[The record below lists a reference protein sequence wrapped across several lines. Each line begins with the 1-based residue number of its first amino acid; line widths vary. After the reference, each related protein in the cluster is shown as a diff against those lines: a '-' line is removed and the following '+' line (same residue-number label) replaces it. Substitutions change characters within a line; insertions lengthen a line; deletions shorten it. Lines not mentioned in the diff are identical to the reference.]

1 MNKMEVIDLRSDT
14 VTHPTPA
21 MRDAIFAAKVG
32 DDVYGE
38 DPTVIELENLGAKMT
53 GKEAGLFVAS
63 GTMGNQIAVMTHTN
77 RGDEVICESEAHIF
91 YYEVAGLAVL
101 SGVQARPLPSVKG
114 ILSAET
120 IEAAIR
126 PKDIHQPKT
135 ALICLEDTHNRAGG
149 TCYPLETLAAI
160 HKVST
165 RHMIPVHIDGA
176 RLFNAAVAQNVKV
189 DKIAQ
194 YAESVQFC
202 LSKGLCAPVGTLL
215 VGTADFIARARR
227 YRKMLGGG
235 MRQAGIIAAAGI
247 IGLQTMVERMAE
259 DHANAKQLA
268 EALASAGF
276 AVDLTTVQTNIVIFD
291 VSRMGVKAADFAA
304 KLKKEGI
311 LVSMFGEYRI
321 RMVTH
326 HGINTQ
332 EIGRII
338 DTLHRLLKKG

>member
-1 MNKMEVIDLRSDT
+1 MNRMEIIDLRSDT
-14 VTHPTPA
+14 VTHPTPEMRGA
-21 MRDAIFAAKVG
+21 MFQAKVG

-38 DPTVIELENLGAKMT
+38 DPTVLELETLGARMT

-63 GTMGNQIAVMTHTN
+63 GTMGNQVAVMTHTN
-77 RGDEVICESEAHIF
+77 RGDEVICEAEAHIF

-126 PKDIHQPKT
+126 PQDIHQPRS

-149 TCYPLETLAAI
+149 TCYPLDTLAAI
-160 HKVST
+160 RKVAD
-165 RHMIPVHIDGA
+165 RHEIPVHIDGA
-176 RLFNAAVAQNVKV
+176 RLFNAAVAQGVKV

-194 YAESVQFC
+194 YADSVQFC
-202 LSKGLCAPVGTLL
+202 LSKGLCAPVGTLI
-215 VGTADFIARARR
+215 VGSVDFIARARR

-235 MRQAGIIAAAGI
+235 MRQAGIIAAAGVV
-247 IGLQTMVERMAE
+247 GLQTMVDRLVE
-259 DHANAKQLA
+259 DHVNARKLA
-268 EALASAGF
+268 EALATLGF
-276 AVDLTTVQTNIVIFD
+276 AVDLSTVQTNIVIFD
-291 VSRMGVKAADFAA
+291 VSRMGVKAADFAS
-304 KLKKEGI
+304 KLKKAGI

-326 HGINTQ
+326 HGVTSR
-332 EIGRII
+332 EIGRVVE
-338 DTLHRLLKKG
+338 TLHRLLKKG